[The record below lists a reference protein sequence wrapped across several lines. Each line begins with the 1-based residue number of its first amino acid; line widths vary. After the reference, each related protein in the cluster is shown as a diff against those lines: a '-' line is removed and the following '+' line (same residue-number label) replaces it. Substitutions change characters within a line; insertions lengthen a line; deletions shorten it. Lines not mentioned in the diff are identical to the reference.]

1 MEVLVKATVK
11 GAVPDVGVAVKLA
24 VTFAAE
30 ARELQRNISINP
42 NKSSRMFLFI
52 FVPSFFPE

>member
-24 VTFAAE
+24 VTPVGAA
-30 ARELQRNISINP
+30 LTVIT
-42 NKSSRMFLFI
+42 
-52 FVPSFFPE
+52 